1 MKILLTD
8 DHWIMLDAMKSAL
21 TAIAPGSEVRTAT
34 RLEDAIRL
42 GGAESFDYAILDL
55 GLPGTS
61 GISALT
67 QFREALP
74 DVPVVVFSGTSNRAT
89 VLAAL
94 DAGAMGFIPKT
105 APHDVLLSAL
115 HLVFSGSIY
124 IPQEVLNGEELPA
137 APRSEAIEALKLT
150 PRQSEVM
157 HMLLMGLSNKRICR
171 ALGITESTVKIHVTA
186 VLRALR
192 ATTRTQAVINAAR
205 LGIRIAEPATSA

>member
-8 DHWIMLDAMKSAL
+8 DHWIMLDAMKLAL

-34 RLEDAIRL
+34 RLEDAISL
-42 GGAESFDYAILDL
+42 GVAESFDYAILDL
-55 GLPGTS
+55 GLPGTA

-67 QFREALP
+67 RFREALP

-124 IPQEVLNGEELPA
+124 IPQEVLDGEELPT
-137 APRSEAIEALKLT
+137 APRSDAIEALKLT
-150 PRQSEVM
+150 PRQNEVM
-157 HMLLMGLSNKRICR
+157 QMLLMGLSNKRICR

-205 LGIRIAEPATSA
+205 LGIRIAEPAASA